1 MPASISII
9 EKVLQ
14 FTKNRQTKKSQAQTQ
29 QQSKHLN
36 SPIEKSN
43 GLILLPVLAQPNEGP
58 SRFREEFEPLL
69 HKKKEK
75 SLDLFPVLLSVSPQ
89 GKENETPARVG
100 SFPSHSQ
107 FPPLPSKLERRR
119 QRLEAGFE
127 IRFFSCESSNS
138 TVDSLLT
145 LVPDYQKPLPALPLP
160 DSEKPLPSIPEI
172 EEEFTFFFETMCREC
187 GVMEGNMGEGWVQ
200 GFEMWVDTQDC
211 GYCRDREDEVGAGGV
226 DIREADM
233 W

>member
-69 HKKKEK
+69 HQEKEK
-75 SLDLFPVLLSVSPQ
+75 SLDQ
-89 GKENETPARVG
+89 
-100 SFPSHSQ
+100 
-107 FPPLPSKLERRR
+107 
-119 QRLEAGFE
+119 
-127 IRFFSCESSNS
+127 
-138 TVDSLLT
+138 
-145 LVPDYQKPLPALPLP
+145 
-160 DSEKPLPSIPEI
+160 
-172 EEEFTFFFETMCREC
+172 
-187 GVMEGNMGEGWVQ
+187 
-200 GFEMWVDTQDC
+200 
-211 GYCRDREDEVGAGGV
+211 
-226 DIREADM
+226 
-233 W
+233 